1 MDNEFRK
8 DKLHSGCIVQL
19 RNKENFMY
27 LEKARFYSDK
37 RNVFIN
43 LNNGKWISL
52 KEYDDDLRSF
62 DGSKYDIVKICNYD
76 YVGTNIFKH
85 IEIKQDTTDFK
96 EIWTAERECKGIFE
110 EELEEMGLL
119 KDKEVE

>member
-8 DKLHSGCIVQL
+8 DKLTSGCIVQL
-19 RNKENFMY
+19 RNKEKFMY

-37 RNVFIN
+37 INVFIN

-52 KEYDDDLRSF
+52 KEYDDDLRNLICSTF
-62 DGSKYDIVKICNYD
+62 DILKICNRK
-76 YVGTNIFKH
+76 YVGDNLIIH
-85 IEIKQDTTDFK
+85 IINNKN
-96 EIWTAERECKGIFE
+96 IWTAERECKGIFE

>member
-8 DKLHSGCIVQL
+8 DKLTNGCIVQL
-19 RNKENFMY
+19 RNGDICIY
-27 LEKARFYSDK
+27 LENANACFYVK
-37 RNVFIN
+37 NMFIN
-43 LNNGKWISL
+43 LANGYWNDI

-119 KDKEVE
+119 KDIKS